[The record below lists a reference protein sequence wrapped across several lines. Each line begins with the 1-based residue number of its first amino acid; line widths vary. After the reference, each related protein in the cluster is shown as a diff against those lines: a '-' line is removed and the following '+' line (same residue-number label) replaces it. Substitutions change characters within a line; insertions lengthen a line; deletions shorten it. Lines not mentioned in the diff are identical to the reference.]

1 MVVERIFF
9 IPKPANKSK
18 TMKKYKL
25 IGLLILSALFCMDGL
40 SDIQAQAKRLST
52 LTISSQ
58 VLNDNGEPM
67 ANVEVKSFRAKG
79 RVLTSAD
86 GSFSIQVAQDI
97 TDQIVIDH
105 AGYGIAVIPAGGGIL
120 SIEPITIAKKR
131 IIDPANTSVMPY
143 MSVSSN
149 RSVGAVSVITGEELE
164 SYPTGAVLTALSGRI
179 PGLIVT
185 QTSSVPGQESVY
197 ATVRGNLA
205 SVYIDGILRDP
216 TGLAVSEIDRIEVL
230 KDMPGRSQLGV
241 TGENPVIW
249 ITTKKGIP
257 HNAKVTFSSEYGMH
271 SPTVLPK
278 YLDSYNYAT
287 LYNEALA
294 NDGLA
299 PAYSATALDGYMQG
313 ADLLN
318 FPNID
323 YYGKYVA
330 KSAPFRR
337 GNLGFSGG
345 DNRVTYFSNFN
356 YSGHDGLETVGE
368 ELRSNLYKLR
378 GNVDIQL
385 NDFMSLNVNIVGSY
399 EKQRFANS
407 GAGGTFYNYFDI
419 LSNYPSNANA
429 MYFGDKFL
437 TSADYPVNLENEF
450 LRTGFAE
457 HINMNTQNNAK
468 LTVDLGNVVNGLSFV
483 GNAALDAYNTLAT
496 NKGGTAPLFRLQ
508 KTTGGADTA
517 VLITPESIVASMSS
531 GFDYVLRRTAFSAGF
546 NYHYAEG
553 LHKFDA
559 NAFYYMGSEEIKAV
573 DDYYQ
578 PLKMQDAVFSA
589 NYAYNDKYVLQVDMA
604 YSGTMKL
611 PKGERFSLNPTA
623 GAAWII
629 SNESF
634 LNQSTV
640 IDYLKLYSSFGV
652 TVADNFSLGGY
663 NTFYLNETL
672 WRSAGTWRSGY
683 TGNLSS
689 TVAIYNIVQQGSLD
703 FTLPKKRYFNIGMQ
717 STLLKKA
724 LSVEV
729 NYFNN
734 LYYNKISN
742 LAMSTPSIV
751 GSGSFLPAVN
761 YGEDVRWGLDGMIQ
775 YSGQAGNFTYSA
787 GVNGI
792 YQRAK
797 FVDYDEPDAL
807 PEYRKRAGKDMDLFW
822 LYQADGLFQNTT
834 EIQNH
839 TAFQSWGA
847 LQPGDIKYVDYNN
860 DGLIDESDI
869 HTSDAHSPRIAYGV
883 NLSAGYKGFRVFAL
897 GQGIADGQTLLSSNR
912 YFRINGTRQNYSELM
927 LDRYP
932 ATNNVPRLTTQ
943 SDNNV
948 QNSTFWLA
956 NASYF
961 RLRNVEVSYAIPA
974 TVTHSMRMTDLT
986 VFARGTNLL
995 TMSALNQY
1003 SVDPEDLDAGI
1014 TKYPMLKTI
1023 TFGVSAR
1030 F

>member
-25 IGLLILSALFCMDGL
+25 ISLLILSALFCMYGL
-40 SDIQAQAKRLST
+40 SDIQAQARRLST
-52 LTISSQ
+52 LTIASQ
-58 VLNDNGEPM
+58 VLDDNGEPM

-79 RVLTSAD
+79 RVLTATD
-86 GSFSIQVAQDI
+86 GKFSIEVSQDI

-105 AGYGIAVIPAGGGIL
+105 KGYNIAVIPAGGGIL
-120 SIEPITIAKKR
+120 TIEPITLAKKR
-131 IIDPANTSVMPY
+131 LIDPANANVMPY
-143 MSVSSN
+143 MSVSSD
-149 RSVGAVSVITGEELE
+149 RSVGAVSVITGEELA

-185 QTSSVPGQESVY
+185 QSSNVPGQEEVY
-197 ATVRGNLA
+197 ATVRGSLA
-205 SVYIDGILRDP
+205 SIFIDGILRDP
-216 TGLAVSEIDRIEVL
+216 VGLAISEIERIEVL

-249 ITTKKGIP
+249 ITTKKGVP
-257 HNAKVTFSSEYGMH
+257 HNAKVTFSSEYGLH
-271 SPTVLPK
+271 TPTVLPK
-278 YLDSYNYAT
+278 YLDSYRYTT

-294 NDGLA
+294 NDGLT
-299 PAYSATALDGYMQG
+299 PAYSAADIEGYRLG
-313 ADLLN
+313 TDLLHY
-318 FPNID
+318 PNTD
-323 YYGKYVA
+323 YYGQYVA
-330 KSAPFRR
+330 KSAPYRS

-345 DNRVTYFSNFN
+345 DSRVTYYSNFHYN
-356 YSGHDGLETVGE
+356 GHDGLETVGE

-378 GNVDIQL
+378 GNVNIEL
-385 NDFMSLNVNIVGSY
+385 SDFMTLNVNIVGSY
-399 EKQRFANS
+399 EKQRFANAGS
-407 GAGGTFYNYFDI
+407 GGTYYNYFDI
-419 LSNYPSNANA
+419 LSNYPANANA

-437 TSADYPVNLENEF
+437 TSADYPVNIENEF

-468 LTVDLGNVVNGLSFV
+468 LTVDLGNVVKGLTFV

-496 NKGGTAPLFRLQ
+496 NKGGTAALYRLQ
-508 KTTGGADTA
+508 RTSGGADTA
-517 VLITPESIVASMSS
+517 VLITPESNVATMSSSYDYVVRRTSASM
-531 GFDYVLRRTAFSAGF
+531 GF
-546 NYHYAEG
+546 NYRYAEG
-553 LHKFDA
+553 LHKLDA
-559 NAFYYMGSEEIKAV
+559 NAVYFMGSEEIKAV
-573 DDYYQ
+573 DDDYQ

-589 NYAYNDKYVLQVDMA
+589 NYAYNDRYVLQVDMA

-611 PKGERFSLNPTA
+611 LKGERFSLYPTV
-623 GAAWII
+623 GAAWVI

-634 LNQSTV
+634 MNQSSV
-640 IDYLKLYSSFGV
+640 VDYLKLYSSFGIV
-652 TVADNFSLGGY
+652 GADNFSMGGY

-703 FTLPKKRYFNIGMQ
+703 FTLPKKRYFNVGLQ
-717 STLLKKA
+717 STLLEKA

-734 LYYNKISN
+734 LYYDKISN
-742 LAMSTPSIV
+742 LAMSTPSIL

-761 YGEDVRWGLDGMIQ
+761 YGEDVRWGFDGMIQ
-775 YSGQAGNFTYSA
+775 YSGNVGGFTYSA
-787 GVNGI
+787 GVNGM

-797 FVDYDEPDAL
+797 FIDYDEPDAL

-822 LYQADGLFQNTT
+822 LYQADGLFQNAT
-834 EIQNH
+834 EILNH
-839 TAFQSWGA
+839 DAIQSWGT
-847 LQPGDIKYVDYNN
+847 LKPGDIRYVDFND
-860 DGLIDESDI
+860 DGLIDEADI
-869 HTSDAHSPRIAYGV
+869 HSTDAHTPRIAYGV
-883 NLSAGYKGFRVFAL
+883 NFSAGYKGFRIFAL
-897 GQGIADGQTLLSSNR
+897 GQGIADGQVLLSSNR
-912 YFRINGTRQNYSELM
+912 YFRINGTRQNYSEFM
-927 LDRYP
+927 LDRFP
-932 ATNNVPRLTTQ
+932 ETNNVPRLTTQ
-943 SDNNV
+943 STNNT

-961 RLRNVEVSYAIPA
+961 RLRNVEVSYSIPA
-974 TVTHSMRMTDLT
+974 TVTHNFRMTDLT

-1003 SVDPEDLDAGI
+1003 SVEPEDINAGI
-1014 TKYPMLKTI
+1014 TKYPMLRTI